1 MWKGKPV
8 DEKLVLVVDDDRDV
22 RESLSNLLAVEG
34 YSVLEADN
42 GQNALELLEC
52 GSHFPRMILLD
63 LAMPVM
69 DGRRFLELRTAEPML
84 RHIPVVVIS
93 GNSQSVQSLDGIDTY
108 FRKPMDVGRLL
119 AIIRNASAFSL
130 KSDA

>member
-8 DEKLVLVVDDDRDV
+8 DENLVLVVDDYRDV

-34 YSVLEADN
+34 YSVLETDN
-42 GQNALELLEC
+42 GQIALELLEG

-69 DGRRFLELRTAEPML
+69 DGRRFLKLRAEDTML
-84 RHIPVVVIS
+84 RRIPVVVVS
-93 GNSQSVQSLDGIDTY
+93 G
-108 FRKPMDVGRLL
+108 KL
-119 AIIRNASAFSL
+119 AIQENHSMESRPFCA
-130 KSDA
+130 